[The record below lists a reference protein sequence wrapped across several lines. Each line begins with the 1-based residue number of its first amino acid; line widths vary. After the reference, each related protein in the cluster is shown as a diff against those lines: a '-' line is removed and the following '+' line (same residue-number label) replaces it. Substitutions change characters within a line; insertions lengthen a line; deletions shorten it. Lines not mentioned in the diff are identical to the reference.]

1 SVTSFGLF
9 VLLSSLNIEGL
20 LHIRDLSD
28 DYYYFEEQ
36 QFRLVG
42 KRTKQVFR
50 IGSPVY
56 VEIVNVNIDKRQID
70 LKFIEEEETE

>member
-1 SVTSFGLF
+1 
-9 VLLSSLNIEGL
+9 LSSLNIEGL

-70 LKFIEEEETE
+70 LKFIEDEETE

>member
-1 SVTSFGLF
+1 M
-9 VLLSSLNIEGL
+9 SSLNIEGL

-70 LKFIEEEETE
+70 LKFIEDEETE